1 MEKLLISRKQ
11 ALIGVR
17 SCRDQYGKSA
27 SITLS
32 RKRVCLAL
40 MYKVHSW
47 LGHFSNT
54 FGGIAAI
61 CAADASLTEA
71 ECCYSQKIS
80 CIVNEFDISSSL
92 LIKFLPAVDVGSS
105 WLCHPMGA
113 FYVN

>member
-80 CIVNEFDISSSL
+80 CTVQETGILRL
-92 LIKFLPAVDVGSS
+92 LFKICQLSIWVPLGIFFRAGNGL
-105 WLCHPMGA
+105 L
-113 FYVN
+113 